1 MSEPVTTPLPPLPA
15 RLPVIPLRGTVVFPL
30 TLQPLAVNRPV
41 SVDSVNRALGGDRL
55 VLLVQQTGDVEDP
68 GPDAIR
74 EIGTVGV
81 IRQMAK
87 GPAAIQIVVEGLVRA
102 RLTDLSRA
110 GNALDAAA
118 DVRPDDET
126 RELEVEAYVQRLRDL
141 SERAL
146 SFASGL
152 PQDLK
157 ALVAGIDQ
165 PLRLC
170 YVVASMLDLKGDDKQ
185 RLLEEDRLVA
195 KLQAVAKA
203 LAREVTLLE
212 LKGKIE
218 SEAQQEM
225 SEAQREY
232 YLRQQLKAIREE
244 LGDSEGADTREL
256 AERIE
261 QARLPEHVRKVAERE
276 ARRLERTTP
285 ASPEY
290 QMIRT
295 YLDWLLEVPW
305 SVSTDDR
312 LDPVEARRVLDEDHY
327 DLDRVKDRIVEYLAV
342 RKLKGDMKGPIL
354 CFVGPPG
361 VGKTSLGQSIA
372 RSMNRKFVRISLGG
386 VRDEAEI
393 RGHRRTYIGA
403 IPGRIVQAL
412 KQAGAV
418 NPVLMLDEI
427 DKVSRRLPGRPRRG
441 AARGARPGAEPQLPR
456 SLPRGAG
463 RPVAR
468 AVHRQRQPARHRAPR
483 AARPHGNHRARRL
496 YRPRE
501 SADRPAV
508 SDPAPDGRA
517 RAALRSR
524 RHHGAGARPAHRRVH
539 ARSRR
544 PEPRAPARHH
554 RAQSRRARRRPP

>member
-1 MSEPVTTPLPPLPA
+1 MPELAATPLPPLPP

-41 SVDSVNRALGGDRL
+41 SVDSVHRALGGDRL
-55 VLLVQQTGDVEDP
+55 VILVQQTGDSDEP

-102 RLTDLSRA
+102 RVTGAARS
-110 GNALDAAA
+110 GNALDASAE
-118 DVRPDDET
+118 VLPDDDA

-141 SERAL
+141 SDRAL
-146 SFASGL
+146 AFATGL

-170 YVVASMLDLKGDDKQ
+170 YVIASMLDMKGDDKQ
-185 RLLEEDRLVA
+185 QLLEEERLVK

-225 SEAQREY
+225 TEAQREY

-244 LGDSEGADTREL
+244 LGDGEGADSREL
-256 AERIE
+256 AERIG
-261 QARLPEHVRKVAERE
+261 QANLPEHVRKVADRE

-342 RKLKGDMKGPIL
+342 R
-354 CFVGPPG
+354 
-361 VGKTSLGQSIA
+361 
-372 RSMNRKFVRISLGG
+372 
-386 VRDEAEI
+386 
-393 RGHRRTYIGA
+393 
-403 IPGRIVQAL
+403 
-412 KQAGAV
+412 
-418 NPVLMLDEI
+418 
-427 DKVSRRLPGRPRRG
+427 
-441 AARGARPGAEPQLPR
+441 
-456 SLPRGAG
+456 
-463 RPVAR
+463 
-468 AVHRQRQPARHRAPR
+468 
-483 AARPHGNHRARRL
+483 
-496 YRPRE
+496 
-501 SADRPAV
+501 
-508 SDPAPDGRA
+508 
-517 RAALRSR
+517 
-524 RHHGAGARPAHRRVH
+524 
-539 ARSRR
+539 
-544 PEPRAPARHH
+544 
-554 RAQSRRARRRPP
+554 